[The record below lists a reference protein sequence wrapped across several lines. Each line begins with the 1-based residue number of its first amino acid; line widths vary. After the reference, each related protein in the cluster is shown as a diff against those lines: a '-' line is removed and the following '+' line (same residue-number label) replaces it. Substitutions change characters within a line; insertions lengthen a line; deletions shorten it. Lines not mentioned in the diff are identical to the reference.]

1 MTKRFAYTSSSQK
14 KEVILSK
21 LLLLR
26 VCYRIYTNKPLGAHL
41 IFGFLG
47 WATIQKERLL
57 NFTIF
62 SHTISV
68 SLLSINKAKKNTAL
82 NLYRVFTIFF
92 FFGGG
97 ALARAWAFND
107 TFGHQGGRL
116 IRVNTVCD
124 KH

>member
-26 VCYRIYTNKPLGAHL
+26 VCYRIYTNKPLGALL

-47 WATIQKERLL
+47 WATIQEERLL
-57 NFTIF
+57 NFTIS

-68 SLLSINKAKKNTAL
+68 SLLSINKTKKNTAP

-92 FFGGG
+92 WGGG
-97 ALARAWAFND
+97 ALVRAWAFND

-116 IRVNTVCD
+116 IRVNTVCG